1 MGCGNSSPATTTSH
15 SNKDGSS
22 FSNEGRTEALTQIS
36 NDLPEDEKSLNY
48 GGVYVGLP
56 TDMSN
61 IPQLQIG
68 VLRETDSDLS
78 SLRRPLWG
86 NGF

>member
-15 SNKDGSS
+15 SNKDGS
-22 FSNEGRTEALTQIS
+22 FSNEGRAETPTKVS
-36 NDLPEDEKSLNY
+36 NDLPEDEKRLNY

-68 VLRETDSDLS
+68 VLRETESDLA
-78 SLRRPLWG
+78 SLMRPLWG
-86 NGF
+86 NGS